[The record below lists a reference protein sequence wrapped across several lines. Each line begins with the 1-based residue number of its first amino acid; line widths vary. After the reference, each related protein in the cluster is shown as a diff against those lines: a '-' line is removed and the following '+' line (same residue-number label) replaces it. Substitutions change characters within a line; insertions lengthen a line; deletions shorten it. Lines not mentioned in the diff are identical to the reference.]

1 MYIEAVSNRNS
12 PPAILLR
19 DNYGEGGKVRKCT
32 LSRESPGVKAGRLR
46 WLVVKALPR
55 MSEQRLRALSGF
67 GKLSRQ

>member
-19 DNYGEGGKVRKCT
+19 ESYREGGKVR
-32 LSRESPGVKAGRLR
+32 RLR
-46 WLVVKALPR
+46 RLVVRELPR

-67 GKLSRQ
+67 GKLSRQLLSGTPSSGG